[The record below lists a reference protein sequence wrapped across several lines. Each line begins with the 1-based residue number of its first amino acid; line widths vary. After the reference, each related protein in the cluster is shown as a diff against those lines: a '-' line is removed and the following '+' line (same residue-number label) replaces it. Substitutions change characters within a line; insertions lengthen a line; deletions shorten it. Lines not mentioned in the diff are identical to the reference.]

1 MSNYKY
7 TVLSQVPDCN
17 PDTEEMTILSSV
29 EMGPLRRLSLSDT
42 KNEVL
47 TERDANNADVLTFE
61 QEQEFSLLVQES
73 RAVLAEIAGSERK
86 LDFHYPLERK
96 ISLSSNFDLDG
107 DLLDHK
113 HASREAKYGPKVGV
127 GPPRRLVRSGSVP
140 NFAPLREQV
149 PLLVS
154 NAIDSKS
161 KQLILSSKQKI
172 DDEKKRVLELQNIV
186 NEAYEQSE
194 KEKHSISTDYNNA
207 DFIRYNSERINFS
220 YSFEDGDYKE
230 VFHVEGV
237 IKIESLDDIDDKRID
252 MHKRVELKHS
262 NPLLQKVRISQCR
275 QKIWVKT
282 PWTWQEIVTL
292 ILFTWVYL
300 LRLFLKWQKWLWLP
314 EYVLLRKPRDKYVSL
329 EILAQ
334 MLAPNNMNLSLSTND
349 IMDRLTISASLIAN
363 VNVNRFGDTKVL
375 DNTKLLAYHYSNYM
389 KLDSAATFPV
399 PPIRDT
405 SSSMDI
411 VLQKSMF
418 QGWGPFNAVLN
429 LDEESMPDSIAPPL
443 YVLVW
448 VYIVKG
454 FLTLCAIL
462 MIFLLLWLELRSV
475 LDVWLPYLL
484 EVLKWIIST
493 TSGEVGKV
501 MGLSESTVVGSALK
515 EYVPSP
521 GIGVR
526 RLLSR
531 LRLIQTP
538 LLDPG

>member
-1 MSNYKY
+1 
-7 TVLSQVPDCN
+7 
-17 PDTEEMTILSSV
+17 
-29 EMGPLRRLSLSDT
+29 
-42 KNEVL
+42 
-47 TERDANNADVLTFE
+47 
-61 QEQEFSLLVQES
+61 
-73 RAVLAEIAGSERK
+73 
-86 LDFHYPLERK
+86 
-96 ISLSSNFDLDG
+96 
-107 DLLDHK
+107 
-113 HASREAKYGPKVGV
+113 
-127 GPPRRLVRSGSVP
+127 
-140 NFAPLREQV
+140 
-149 PLLVS
+149 
-154 NAIDSKS
+154 
-161 KQLILSSKQKI
+161 
-172 DDEKKRVLELQNIV
+172 
-186 NEAYEQSE
+186 
-194 KEKHSISTDYNNA
+194 
-207 DFIRYNSERINFS
+207 
-220 YSFEDGDYKE
+220 
-230 VFHVEGV
+230 
-237 IKIESLDDIDDKRID
+237 

-300 LRLFLKWQKWLWLP
+300 LRFFLKWQKWLWLP